1 MPTRVKSTCVGP
13 AIDGAAT
20 LTTAYRA
27 VVTVACVE
35 CKGAIPPS
43 ALLSRRAPRALLT
56 ATGASPVPICVTCRP
71 LHLDSASSGDAD

>member
-27 VVTVACVE
+27 VVTLACVE

-43 ALLSRRAPRALLT
+43 ALLSRRARSYRAERH
-56 ATGASPVPICVTCRP
+56 APC
-71 LHLDSASSGDAD
+71 

>member
-27 VVTVACVE
+27 VVTVECVE
-35 CKGAIPPS
+35 CKGAINPGD
-43 ALLSRRAPRALLT
+43 LFSRRSQPVARDMIGALTTAPVCLA
-56 ATGASPVPICVTCRP
+56 CRP
-71 LHLDSASSGDAD
+71 LRVQGQVQG